1 MNNQNMTL
9 KNVLT
14 GLGSL
19 AGLYYAFSKKKS
31 GWGYVGFFIVGGI
44 AGSIVGSTIE
54 YVMKPKDPT
63 LQKPTKPKAP
73 IQPVPTMTVT
83 EVPTKL

>member
-1 MNNQNMTL
+1 MNEQNTMTL

-31 GWGYVGFFIVGGI
+31 AWGYVGFFIVGGI
-44 AGSIVGSTIE
+44 AGSIVGSTIQ
-54 YVMKPKDPT
+54 YVIKPKQEPT
-63 LQKPTKPKAP
+63 PVTPVKRPAP
-73 IQPVPTMTVT
+73 ILTVT
-83 EVPTKL
+83 EVKPNL

>member
-1 MNNQNMTL
+1 MKNQNNMTL

-14 GLGSL
+14 GIGSL

-44 AGSIVGSTIE
+44 AGSIIGSTVE
-54 YVMKPKDPT
+54 YVIKPKQSPT
-63 LQKPTKPKAP
+63 TPEKKPL
-73 IQPVPTMTVT
+73 PVTPTMTVT
-83 EVPTKL
+83 EVQPKI

>member
-1 MNNQNMTL
+1 MKNQNNMTL

-14 GLGSL
+14 GIGSL

-44 AGSIVGSTIE
+44 AGGIIGSTVE
-54 YVMKPKDPT
+54 YVIKPKSPT
-63 LQKPTKPKAP
+63 PTTPEKRPL
-73 IQPVPTMTVT
+73 PVTPTMTVT
-83 EVPTKL
+83 EVQPKL